1 MHPLRRFAIAFV
13 LTAAAVTAAY
23 VWIDRP
29 VSYFA
34 HAQLAQY
41 RPVFHQMQRTP
52 ELFAS
57 VAVVVFVLAGYF
69 VLLRR
74 PLSRLLAVLLLSGV
88 SLGIGAIIKD
98 QLKFVFG
105 RTWPET
111 WINNNPSLIRDGV
124 SGFNFFHGGA
134 GYASFPSGHMT
145 ATCAVMSVFWFAY
158 PRFRPL
164 YVVVVAVVAIGLM
177 GANYHF
183 VSDMIAGGFIGWTV
197 GWLAVRLWDA
207 GGLPRLAPEPGR
219 DGPAG

>member
-1 MHPLRRFAIAFV
+1 MRPMPQFAIAFV

-41 RPVFHQMQRTP
+41 RPIFHQMQRTP
-52 ELFAS
+52 EFFAS
-57 VAVVVFVLAGYF
+57 VAVVVFALAGYF

-88 SLGIGAIIKD
+88 SLGVGAIIKD

-145 ATCAVMSVFWFAY
+145 ATCAVMSVLWLAY
-158 PRFRPL
+158 PRFRLL
-164 YVVVVAVVAIGLM
+164 YGLVVAIVAIGLM

-183 VSDMIAGGFIGWTV
+183 VSDIIAGAFIGWTV

-207 GGLPRLAPEPGR
+207 GGLPRVAAAPRGGKPG
-219 DGPAG
+219 G